1 MEELFV
7 CLKINRSMLLAAW
20 IKRMNAERAG
30 IFTAKVLRNSQLG
43 PAMTTKNY
51 SIF

>member
-1 MEELFV
+1 
-7 CLKINRSMLLAAW
+7 MLLASW
-20 IKRMNAERAG
+20 IKRMSAERAG
-30 IFTAKVLRNSQLG
+30 ILTAKILGNSQLG